1 MLTQRANDIRSGPL
15 RGLLGRPRPIRSY
28 LHGLFPRCILAHK
41 DSQALTGASDRLVR
55 LFNPAT
61 TSLVQT
67 FDAHGYEVLDLAVSD
82 DNARFVSVGGD
93 KQVFLWD
100 VPTARTLRRFAGH
113 FGRVNAVDFGGDG
126 CSVIVS
132 GELPSF
138 PPVVP
143 AIESDGHPWLI
154 GFYWLFEQAASTRR

>member
-1 MLTQRANDIRSGPL
+1 M
-15 RGLLGRPRPIRSY
+15 
-28 LHGLFPRCILAHK
+28 
-41 DSQALTGASDRLVR
+41 R

-61 TSLVQT
+61 ASLVQT

-113 FGRVNAVDFGGDG
+113 FGRVNAVAFGGEG
-126 CSVIVS
+126 CSVVVS
-132 GELPSF
+132 G
-138 PPVVP
+138 
-143 AIESDGHPWLI
+143 
-154 GFYWLFEQAASTRR
+154 